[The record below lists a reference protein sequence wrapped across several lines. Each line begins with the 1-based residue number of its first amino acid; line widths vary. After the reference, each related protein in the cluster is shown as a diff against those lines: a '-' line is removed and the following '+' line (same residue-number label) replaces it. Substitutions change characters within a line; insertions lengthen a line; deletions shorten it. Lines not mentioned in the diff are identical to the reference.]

1 VSLTLEQKQSIV
13 AEVNAVAAKAT
24 AAIAAEYAGLS
35 VAQMTNLRS
44 RARDAGVYVKV
55 VKNTLARRAVA
66 GTDFECLVEK
76 LAGPLV
82 LVFSADDPGAGARIV
97 RDFAKENQKLVP
109 VAIAIGGQLRGP
121 ADLPAV
127 ASLPTLPEARAQ
139 LLGTLLAPASQL
151 VRTLAEPA
159 AQLVRVLAANRDK
172 QQEAA

>member
-24 AAIAAEYAGLS
+24 SAIAAEYAGLS
-35 VAQMTNLRS
+35 VAQMTTLRS
-44 RARDAGVYVKV
+44 KARDAGVYIRV

-66 GTDFECLVEK
+66 GTEFECLVEK

-97 RDFAKENQKLVP
+97 RDFIKENQKLVP

-121 ADLPAV
+121 SDLPAV

-139 LLGTLLAPASQL
+139 LLGTLLAPATQL